1 MYDSDGNKYL
11 DGIASM
17 WCNVWGHGQNDVT
30 DAMIKQI
37 KTLQHSTLF
46 GLANEPSI
54 NLAEKLLKIAKGMD
68 RVFYSDNRIYSNR
81 SCIENGITILY

>member
-1 MYDSDGNKYL
+1 MVTNT
-11 DGIASM
+11 SM
-17 WCNVWGHGQNDVT
+17 VLQACGAMSGVMDKMIT

-54 NLAEKLLKIAKGMD
+54 NLAEKLLKIAKG
-68 RVFYSDNRIYSNR
+68 
-81 SCIENGITILY
+81 NG